1 MVSRT
6 HEPEPIPPLEVQR
19 CLPRWGLMSRAGL
32 GRGEGRCLVGSYS
45 PPAPRKLRAQ
55 ERWPGGLPS
64 DVGLR
69 GHVSVLADRQHAAA
83 VSPVLETLEF
93 CFSPLIY
100 PNKLEYCQNSVGTGP
115 AAPLTRRPP
124 TQ

>member
-1 MVSRT
+1 MGSD
-6 HEPEPIPPLEVQR
+6 VQ
-19 CLPRWGLMSRAGL
+19 SRAGE
-32 GRGEGRCLVGSYS
+32 RGGALPCGLLQ
-45 PPAPRKLRAQ
+45 PPPPPRKLRAQ

-64 DVGLR
+64 DVGRR
-69 GHVSVLADRQHAAA
+69 GRVSVLADRWHAAA

-93 CFSPLIY
+93 CLSPLIY

-115 AAPLTRRPP
+115 AAPLDNEAP